1 MTFEVERAQLE
12 SILAPGWLAGRI
24 EHIGSTA
31 VPRLCAKPV
40 IDIVAQSKASK
51 RHARLGA
58 GDRGVQ
64 VVHRVI
70 TRLPLQPSRPTAAR
84 SR

>member
-1 MTFEVERAQLE
+1 MQGTPDAPSELADYPAARLMTIEVERAQLE

-40 IDIVAQSKASK
+40 IDIVAPEQS
-51 RHARLGA
+51 LE
-58 GDRGVQ
+58 
-64 VVHRVI
+64 
-70 TRLPLQPSRPTAAR
+70 TSRQAR
-84 SR
+84 SW